1 MLYGFSSKKDENI
14 KLLIDNTEIKKV
26 KFCKYLGI
34 YIDNELNWKM
44 HIDHIFN
51 KLIRF
56 TGIFYKLR
64 SKPSSDWLKTIYYG
78 FVHPHILYGIEN

>member
-1 MLYGFSSKKDENI
+1 M
-14 KLLIDNTEIKKV
+14 
-26 KFCKYLGI
+26 YLGI
-34 YIDNELNWKM
+34 YIDDELNWKV
-44 HIDHIFN
+44 HIDRIFN

-78 FVHPHILYGIEN
+78 FVILIYYMELKFMPIHLIHIWIN